1 MSEKNSTFAFAKQ
14 TKTTLVM
21 ALSRKAKIITIASLV
36 VLLALT
42 LFIYFRFFFVY
53 SSGVNAGELNYFQKE
68 GVIFKTYE
76 GKIIQGGFR
85 STGKGTDGLHSNE
98 LKFSVTDDKVA
109 DTLMRCTGKQVEL
122 RWKRYIATLPW
133 RGNSQYVA
141 YELLSVK

>member
-1 MSEKNSTFAFAKQ
+1 MAKKMS
-14 TKTTLVM
+14 TKANVITIVSITLV
-21 ALSRKAKIITIASLV
+21 
-36 VLLALT
+36 LALT

-98 LKFSVTDDKVA
+98 LKFSVTNDKVA
-109 DTLMRCTGKQVEL
+109 DTLMSCTGKHVEL
-122 RWKRYIATLPW
+122 RWKRYMGTLPW

-141 YELLSVK
+141 YEVLSVE